1 MLKLIIISQPIVTRA
16 RKRCLDLLCLLPSSL
31 SRPSSVLPLLSARNR
46 TALAPALLVK
56 MTKIKPAKLQKCFP
70 SSTRSIGLTLGT
82 SLKNGFMLEWAV
94 AKWRIDS
101 DDCYSTLSQNW
112 PAINTSIIFFMEGC
126 NDGLIFHFP
135 TYQFLQSTKLQSTHY
150 PAMLKFSLTSI
161 QLLSI
166 SIVVTTKVFYNWFLI
181 VSQVVVW

>member
-1 MLKLIIISQPIVTRA
+1 MLILIIISQPIVTRA

-56 MTKIKPAKLQKCFP
+56 MTKIKPAKLHKCFP

-82 SLKNGFMLEWAV
+82 SLKNGLRLEWAV
-94 AKWRIDS
+94 AKWTIDS
-101 DDCYSTLSQNW
+101 DDCCSTLSQNW

-126 NDGLIFHFP
+126 NNGLVWC
-135 TYQFLQSTKLQSTHY
+135 KLN
-150 PAMLKFSLTSI
+150 I
-161 QLLSI
+161 QLSNI
-166 SIVVTTKVFYNWFLI
+166 SIFTIHKIAKYPLSSYAEIFTHIHPTAWSLQRRSFTI
-181 VSQVVVW
+181 GSSS